1 MSTYQLYFSPGS
13 ASLVVHWVL
22 LELALEHELIRL
34 DLNAGEHKRP
44 EYLKL
49 NPAGLV
55 PTLVQDGV
63 AITEAAAIVMHLAD
77 QPSTLALAPPL
88 ASIER
93 AFYYQWFGLYQVL
106 YQ

>member
-49 NPAGLV
+49 NPAGLA
-55 PTLVQDGV
+55 DG
-63 AITEAAAIVMHLAD
+63 EYRFRLLAD
-77 QPSTLALAPPL
+77 
-88 ASIER
+88 
-93 AFYYQWFGLYQVL
+93 
-106 YQ
+106 